1 MSATTPRY
9 DITYPTGTD
18 LVSQAP
24 AQFKTFAESV
34 ESALGEVD
42 DRQTEN
48 AVKPVV
54 RTTLDQLADASA
66 VDGQSGLVTDDDA
79 ANGLYYRRDGEWYP
93 VEARAKRKWYGTF
106 TRSDGQLQINNG
118 TTAMTVTRQSGT
130 SDITVKSITKGSRI
144 GLPAGRWLV
153 SCIIQFTG
161 IQDQTWVGLSLALV
175 DGAGEDLTCRT
186 EKSTSGGAYDA
197 IELVG
202 CVESDGTQGF
212 QINFSSNAAGTMRTA
227 GQLRIIE
234 L

>member
-9 DITYPTGTD
+9 DITYPTGSD

-34 ESALGEVD
+34 ESALGDVD
-42 DRQTEN
+42 DRQTAN

-54 RTTLDQLADASA
+54 RTTLDQLAGASA

-118 TTAMTVTRQSGT
+118 NTAMTVTRQSGT
-130 SDITVKSITKGSRI
+130 SDITVRSISQGSRI
-144 GLPAGRWLV
+144 NLPAGRWLASCAVRYGGIADQKWV
-153 SCIIQFTG
+153 SMSLHAL
-161 IQDQTWVGLSLALV
+161 DGL
-175 DGAGEDLTCRT
+175 GECLTT
-186 EKSTSGGAYDA
+186 FAEKSTSGSGYDA
-197 IELVG
+197 ISLVT
-202 CVESDGTQGF
+202 CLESDGTQGF
-212 QINFSSNAAGTMRTA
+212 YIDFSSTSTGTMRVA
-227 GQLRIIE
+227 GELKIIE

>member
-1 MSATTPRY
+1 MEQTPRY
-9 DITYPTGTD
+9 QLTYPTSSD
-18 LVSQAP
+18 EVDDAP
-24 AQFKTFAESV
+24 QQFKTMCESV
-34 ESALGEVD
+34 ETALAVVD
-42 DRQTEN
+42 DRQTSE

-118 TTAMTVTRQSGT
+118 RTAMTITRKSG
-130 SDITVKSITKGSRI
+130 SGDITVRSVSNGSRI

-153 SCIIQFTG
+153 SCTIQFTG
-161 IQDQTWVGLSLALV
+161 IQDQTWVSLVLTML

-186 EKSTSGGAYDA
+186 EKSTSGNAYDA

-212 QINFSSNAAGTMRTA
+212 QIDFSSNAAGTMRTA

>member
-1 MSATTPRY
+1 MTAQTSRY
-9 DITYPTGTD
+9 KLTYPTGSD
-18 LVSQAP
+18 LVSGAP
-24 AQFKTFAESV
+24 AQFKSMADSV
-34 ESALGEVD
+34 EKALGEVD
-42 DRQTEN
+42 DRQTAN

-118 TTAMTVTRQSGT
+118 RTAMTVTRKSGS
-130 SDITVKSITKGSRI
+130 SDITVEAIANGSRI

-161 IQDQTWVGLSLALV
+161 IQDQTWVSLALAMV
-175 DGAGEDLTCRT
+175 DGAGDDLTCRT
-186 EKSTSGGAYDA
+186 EKSTSGNAYDA

-212 QINFSSNAAGTMRTA
+212 QIDFSSNAAGTMRTA